1 MKKTILLSL
10 IGLMMILSACGN
22 GQGEPKATLPTDQ
35 PPTAVEATEQSAP
48 ETETVARS
56 SVEDHT
62 REERDTELKM
72 MIGDTPVTVEWED
85 NETVEALKE
94 AVKTEPLTVQ
104 MSMYGGF
111 EQVGSLNMTLP
122 RNDVQ
127 TTTSAGDIVL
137 YAGDQLVV
145 FYGSNSWAYTRLG
158 HVSDK
163 TQQELTELLS
173 NGDVTVTLI

>member
-10 IGLMMILSACGN
+10 IGLMMILSSCGN
-22 GQGEPKATLPTDQ
+22 CQGEPKATLPTDQ

-48 ETETVARS
+48 ETETVAQPS
-56 SVEDHT
+56 AEDHT
-62 REERDTELKM
+62 REERDTELEM
-72 MIGDTPVTVEWED
+72 TIGDTPVTVEWED

>member
-1 MKKTILLSL
+1 MKKTFLLSL

-22 GQGEPKATLPTDQ
+22 SQGEPKATLPTDQ
-35 PPTAVEATEQSAP
+35 PPTAVEATEQPAP

-56 SVEDHT
+56 SAEDHT

-72 MIGDTPVTVEWED
+72 TIGDTPVTVEWED

-163 TQQELTELLS
+163 TQEELTELLS

>member
-35 PPTAVEATEQSAP
+35 PPTAVEATEQPAP
-48 ETETVARS
+48 ETETVARPS
-56 SVEDHT
+56 AEDHT
-62 REERDTELKM
+62 REERDTELEM
-72 MIGDTPVTVEWED
+72 TIGDTPVTVEWED

>member
-48 ETETVARS
+48 ETETVARPS
-56 SVEDHT
+56 AEDHT
-62 REERDTELKM
+62 REERDTELEM
-72 MIGDTPVTVEWED
+72 TIGDTPVTVEWED